1 MVPGSSGSPRFCFA
15 LLQRFSAPHERWA
28 PETMAKI
35 FTVPFGAGS
44 RSPPPILV
52 SSSSSSPLS
61 GEISFSPTPARASAA
76 DTSGNSHLPL
86 TDNRAHYSAA
96 LFHNPLL
103 RWPPCG
109 RASTVRR
116 SLVLVELF
124 FLALVPVGW
133 LVCSVFSIHSLR
145 RREAQLSFV
154 SCNTPEPNQQR
165 QRQRCCTEWHWL
177 GAGKSTFGSPHSLR

>member
-52 SSSSSSPLS
+52 SSSSSSSLS

-133 LVCSVFSIHSLR
+133 LVGLFRFLYT
-145 RREAQLSFV
+145 L
-154 SCNTPEPNQQR
+154 TPSTR
-165 QRQRCCTEWHWL
+165 
-177 GAGKSTFGSPHSLR
+177 GATFLCFLQHTRTQPAAAALLH